1 MIPIAAINAAVYG
14 HRHRNTSKVN
24 YDIDINKVRELNKK
38 RNSILDYLEK
48 QFKVNKITLD
58 EEPTNFTI
66 YELKFGNF
74 YGVGIRISNEM
85 IINAD
90 IEWLYRYC
98 YDLVFNELIKNT
110 KEKYVNNLESKGD
123 E

>member
-24 YDIDINKVRELNKK
+24 YDIDINKVRELYKK

-66 YELKFGNF
+66 YELRFGNF

-90 IEWLYRYC
+90 IEWLYKYC

-110 KEKYVNNLESKGD
+110 KEKYVNEL
-123 E
+123 